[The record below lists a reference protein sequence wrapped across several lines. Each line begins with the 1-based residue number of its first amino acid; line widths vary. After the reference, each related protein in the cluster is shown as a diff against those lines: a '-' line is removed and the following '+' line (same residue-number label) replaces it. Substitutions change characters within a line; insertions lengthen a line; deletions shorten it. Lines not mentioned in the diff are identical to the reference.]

1 MADIVLTEDEL
12 VVLASCSGVA
22 VKAYLRLRSR
32 MDFDSGVVGLR
43 SGVSYQAL
51 REWTE
56 EEVEKGAGMMRIQ
69 PSLQAVRTAL
79 AQLVRRGL
87 LVRRPVDNLVFLLPL
102 ARVGSVRPNQTQ
114 HEPNRGRRA
123 VQHTEPNTNQT
134 WQNSSN
140 GAAFVV
146 GGCADPNIEPNANPT
161 DPPPP
166 NPTHIRYPY
175 TSTPQQAACTPDN
188 EGAREEVGRAAAG
201 LVARICGGVPAVEA
215 SPQMRRAGALVAML
229 RKQGVRSN
237 AMDPRLLAWVSDGI
251 ADGLICKGV
260 EVARQRRGD
269 NPQPINLGYLDAIV
283 RGLVE
288 DEKRPPALPPWW
300 SSDALAEAKAR
311 ELGVSGAAVG
321 ESREAFHGR
330 IKAAILRMEKA

>member
-12 VVLASCSGVA
+12 LVLASCSGVA

-32 MDFDSGVVGLR
+32 MDFDTGVVGVR
-43 SGVSYQAL
+43 SGISYQAL

-69 PSLQAVRTAL
+69 PSVQTVRTAL

-114 HEPNRGRRA
+114 HEPNRGRPAKQR
-123 VQHTEPNTNQT
+123 TEPNMNPTG
-134 WQNSSN
+134 SN
-140 GAAFVV
+140 ASRGAGF
-146 GGCADPNIEPNANPT
+146 GGVEYAEPNTEPNKYPT

-188 EGAREEVGRAAAG
+188 EGAREEVERAAAG
-201 LVARICGGVPAVEA
+201 LVGKLCGGVPGVEQ
-215 SPQMRRAGALVAML
+215 SPQMRRASALVGLL
-229 RKQGVRSN
+229 RKQGVRCN
-237 AMDPRLLAWVSDGI
+237 AMDPRLLAWVAAGF
-251 ADGLICKGV
+251 ADDLICKGV
-260 EVARQRRGD
+260 EVAKLRRGGD
-269 NPQPINLGYLDAIV
+269 PQPINLGYLDAIV
-283 RGLVE
+283 RGLAE
-288 DEKRPPALPPWW
+288 EAKRPPKGPAWW

-311 ELGVSGAAVG
+311 ELGVRGAGVG
-321 ESREAFHGR
+321 ESREAFHAR
-330 IKAAILRMEKA
+330 IKAELLRSEAA